1 MSSVYTAR
9 HRVLAHECDSFGH
22 VNNAAYIRHLEQAT
36 LDALG
41 VASLDGALPQPRWLT
56 IEYHAP
62 ARYGDE
68 MDVAA
73 RVMAVR
79 GAAATWAYRVT
90 RATDGAVAV
99 AAQVAWDGPKGAAPV
114 PRPDGHPDVGSLPAP
129 LKPFSPP
136 RDNGARPFR
145 WRQTVRLYE
154 LSASG
159 NVGMAAYFNWLEEA
173 TFRAA
178 RVAGWP
184 LERMKA
190 HNFIAFQYRHD
201 AEFFQSIGYPDEVDI
216 VSRLVDVRRI
226 RGTWIHEVFRAA
238 DGGLLM
244 RDYSTGASLRWDGKL
259 RPVPA
264 EMMEALRRGEPPAPH
279 AKDLETAEVSS

>member
-1 MSSVYTAR
+1 
-9 HRVLAHECDSFGH
+9 
-22 VNNAAYIRHLEQAT
+22 
-36 LDALG
+36 
-41 VASLDGALPQPRWLT
+41 
-56 IEYHAP
+56 
-62 ARYGDE
+62 

-73 RVMAVR
+73 WVTDVWEAM
-79 GAAATWAYRVT
+79 ATWAYRIT
-90 RATDGAVAV
+90 RTADGAVAV

-114 PRPDGHPDVGSLPAP
+114 PRPDGHPDAASLPAP

-145 WRQTVRLYE
+145 WCHTVRLYE

-178 RVAGWP
+178 NIAGWP
-184 LERMKA
+184 LERMREDD
-190 HNFIAFQYRHD
+190 FIAFQYRHD

-216 VSRLVDVRRI
+216 VSRLVDVRRA
-226 RGTWIHEVFRAA
+226 RGTWIHEVRRCD
-238 DGGLLM
+238 DGALLM

-264 EMMEALRRGEPPAPH
+264 EMMEALRRGEPAEPLLDGLGPSRSPATAASTTRPSAVGNPH
-279 AKDLETAEVSS
+279 PRQGLDIPPGGMSQCRQ